1 MYQVTYV
8 TSGSFGI
15 NFQIESATE
24 SGSDTHIVYSFT
36 YIVACGQEEN
46 GASHLFQ
53 HSRKLR
59 GAGAG

>member
-1 MYQVTYV
+1 M
-8 TSGSFGI
+8 

-24 SGSDTHIVYSFT
+24 SGSDTHLVLFFFFIN
-36 YIVACGQEEN
+36 IVACGQGEN